1 MFAIALVVLCL
12 FALLPATAAADGLPA
27 EGVDATPVFVPD
39 GRVQYTTKPAAGGA
53 TRVIERSRYGG
64 QMRERRVDGRYSVP
78 AVALDGSPSG
88 LSADGRT
95 LVLIS
100 PRRSFPRKVT
110 PLAVVDT
117 NHLVIR
123 RRIVLNGDFSVDAI
137 SPDGRTLYLVQYRSR
152 DAADYAV
159 RGYDLRAGR
168 LLRDPIVDPREP
180 DEPMNGIPV
189 TRIQSEDG
197 RWAYTLYQ
205 SAEHPFVHVLDTAR
219 RTAACIELD
228 GVGSVWDAMLVLLN
242 DRLDVSRGSKVLATI
257 DVATHRVVAQSSGR
271 HRDAADAEDGGGDDA
286 GTSWL
291 PLAAPAVALLL
302 LAAVRRRRVLKKHPD
317 EPITEAWEPNSD
329 RHAPTG

>member
-1 MFAIALVVLCL
+1 MLAIALVVLCL

-39 GRVQYTTKPAAGGA
+39 GRVQYTTKPAPGGA
-53 TRVIERSRYGG
+53 TRMIEHSRYGG
-64 QMRERRVDGRYSVP
+64 QMRERRLDGRYSVP

-88 LSADGRT
+88 LSADGRR

-110 PLAVVDT
+110 PIAVVETDRLAIT
-117 NHLVIR
+117 
-123 RRIVLNGDFSVDAI
+123 RRIVLHGDFSVDAI
-137 SPDGRTLYLVQYRSR
+137 SPDGRTLYLIQYRGR
-152 DAADYAV
+152 DPADYAV
-159 RGYDLRAGR
+159 RAYDLRAAR
-168 LLRDPIVDPREP
+168 LLPDPIVDPREP

-189 TRIQSEDG
+189 TRIQSEHG

-205 SAEHPFVHVLDTAR
+205 SAEHPFVHALDTER
-219 RTAACIELD
+219 RTAACIELP
-228 GVGSVWDAMLVLLN
+228 GLGTVWNAILVLLY
-242 DRLDVSRGSKVLATI
+242 DRLDVSRGSEVLATI
-257 DVATHRVVAQSSGR
+257 DVATHRVVTQSSGR
-271 HRDAADAEDGGGDDA
+271 PRHAAAGDDGGGDGA

-302 LAAVRRRRVLKKHPD
+302 LAALRRRRVLKKRPD